1 MLEDRIKFLFQTKV
15 FENNVGYLRFDTFG
29 ESELWTQFSELMVEQ
44 IWKKVVHTNAL
55 IIDMR

>member
-1 MLEDRIKFLFQTKV
+1 MLEDRIKFSFQTKV

-29 ESELWTQFSELMVEQ
+29 ESELWPQFSELMVEQ